1 MNPKQKSIN
10 AIFAFFYI
18 SSAFNG
24 KNTHFAIKLEGIQMD
39 EHVSC

>member
-1 MNPKQKSIN
+1 MLSKSRIY
-10 AIFAFFYI
+10 AIFAFFYF

-24 KNTHFAIKLEGIQMD
+24 KITHFTIKLEGIQMD